1 MATETL
7 TTSPTIRNG
16 ASARQPIT
24 KQQVVL
30 PPSSQAP
37 AVTATTLQAYY
48 DAMYERARENVIT
61 EITMVTR
68 EILAQLL
75 AKNTNNRKPKA
86 KFQEAFCR
94 QLLEH
99 QYQFNGETI
108 VVADTRTVDG
118 QNRLMGLGLAFAKAP
133 GLIAIPMLIVYG
145 VDDDSFKTVDTG
157 NTRSSADYLTLKGE
171 ISTHSLS
178 SVLTA
183 LHLYEKYGKDWSL
196 KLSYYKVTNAD
207 RDETLLRH
215 PRIRESV
222 HAVIS
227 MKERRL
233 SYSAAVVLCR
243 YLTTEKH
250 PEEAAAFWDQVL
262 RGLNVQEGSP
272 AHVLQ
277 RVAARAGAHGRQLR
291 PSELWVWMTKAW
303 NAHLCSRPIKK
314 LVWGKRADGNYDEI
328 PELL

>member
-1 MATETL
+1 MTTETL
-7 TTSPTIRNG
+7 PTALRNG
-16 ASARQPIT
+16 GTTGRTMT
-24 KQQVVL
+24 KQQAPTV
-30 PPSSQAP
+30 SS
-37 AVTATTLQAYY
+37 LQAYY
-48 DAMYERARENVIT
+48 DAMYERARNNVVT

-68 EILAQLL
+68 EILKRLL
-75 AKNTNNRKPKA
+75 DMNTNNRKPKT

-94 QLLEH
+94 QLLER

-118 QNRLMGLGLAFAKAP
+118 QNRLKGLEMAFAKDP
-133 GLIAIPMLIVYG
+133 NLYAIPMLIVYG
-145 VDDDSFKTVDTG
+145 VDEDSFKTVDTG
-157 NTRSSADYLTLKGE
+157 NTRSSADYLTLQGE
-171 ISTHSLS
+171 ISTHSLAGA
-178 SVLTA
+178 LTA
-183 LHLYEKYGKDWSL
+183 LHLYEKFGKDWSL
-196 KLSYYKVTNAD
+196 RTTYYKVTNMD

-215 PRIRESV
+215 PRIREHV

-233 SYSAAVVLCR
+233 SYSAAVVICR

-250 PEEAAAFWDQVL
+250 PVEAAAFWDQVL

-272 AHVLQ
+272 AHILH
-277 RVAARAGAHGRQLR
+277 RVAAKAGAHGRILR

-303 NAHLCSRPIKK
+303 NAHLCNRPIKK
-314 LVWGKRADGNYDEI
+314 LAWYQRSDGSYEEI